1 MLFCMG
7 VELSLFHHGNNVVL
21 GLLRTEDGEQ
31 CLDQS
36 GSKKTV
42 EWGEMNDENF
52 REDSCLPRS

>member
-1 MLFCMG
+1 MG